1 MLQGIIQNFKLIAI
15 EFSKIFELLNYLL
28 IYFPPSLRSANS
40 IKDNKDEKR
49 QPNSPG
55 RKKAIKKGSPPT
67 EPSSPAS
74 PRGRKRKNT
83 GKNGGKL

>member
-1 MLQGIIQNFKLIAI
+1 MVSFC
-15 EFSKIFELLNYLL
+15 
-28 IYFPPSLRSANS
+28 RSANS
-40 IKDNKDEKR
+40 LKDKDDKR

-55 RKKAIKKGSPPT
+55 RKKAIKKGSPTT

-83 GKNGGKL
+83 GKNGGTITINDQKENENNNTDFLKYI

>member
-1 MLQGIIQNFKLIAI
+1 LVSFC
-15 EFSKIFELLNYLL
+15 
-28 IYFPPSLRSANS
+28 RSANS
-40 IKDNKDEKR
+40 LKDKDDKR

-55 RKKAIKKGSPPT
+55 RKKAIKKGSPTT

-83 GKNGGKL
+83 GKNGGTIKIKDKNRAENLLNF